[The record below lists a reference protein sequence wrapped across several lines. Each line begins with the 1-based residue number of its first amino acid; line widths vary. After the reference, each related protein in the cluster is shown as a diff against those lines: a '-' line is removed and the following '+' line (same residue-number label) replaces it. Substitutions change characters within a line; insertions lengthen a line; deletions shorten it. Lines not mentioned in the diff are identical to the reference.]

1 VLRGL
6 LDRIVLLVGTIAG
19 GCVPGFIQQYRQRVG
34 GRLDQVQ
41 VDLAPFQ
48 EIARRYHDGDMDK
61 LVRHHLAS
69 TDPTFHA
76 EGQALQSMMLSLSR
90 LQSMVEGLS
99 GSIWQ
104 QIGYLLRR
112 YDGAIGAATWRDHV
126 PTFSLEPGSVVVAL
140 TVGVS
145 CWLVFHLLWKA
156 GSGLGQLAGARRASR
171 AQGPVRRLP

>member
-6 LDRIVLLVGTIAG
+6 LDRIVLVAGTVAG

-41 VDLAPFQ
+41 IDLAPFQ

-76 EGQALQSMMLSLSR
+76 EGEALQAMMTSLSR

-112 YDGAIGAATWRDHV
+112 YDGAIGAATWQDHV
-126 PTFSLEPGSVVVAL
+126 PTFSLDPGSVVVAL

-145 CWLVFHLLWKA
+145 CWLVFHLLWMA
-156 GSGLGQLAGARRASR
+156 GRGLRNLVAAQLAPR
-171 AQGPVRRLP
+171 PPRLP